1 MRHDAVVI
9 GSGLGGLLGAAF
21 LAKRGYRPLVL
32 ERLIFYGGRFTS
44 FNYKGY
50 EIPTGALHTLPG
62 GSSGHIAAALMRV
75 GVEIKIVEPDEPLVL
90 YYRGERY
97 SLLRR
102 GSGRYPRPGSFMY
115 RCLNPLE
122 FYQTVRVAY
131 DLLIRRIEVPDVILK
146 EFCYRYFQGS
156 KILNLIDKIVTFS
169 NGVSIGES
177 SATDVVAAMLSMIRT
192 NHFEGIIEGGCKR
205 LTQSLVE
212 VIKGN
217 GGRLR
222 KRTLAEKIDVKKG
235 KAVGVVTRSGDY
247 YPAEVVLSNAG
258 PSETSRLL
266 GDSSPSWLSEKVV
279 SMKPAYGISFSIA
292 TPRPLLDHKGI
303 EIPVEAEKIA
313 GYIQATNSSPSLA
326 PRGGHLLLAY
336 QRIGPESVEREID
349 EGIAEL
355 KRLFPSVGKE
365 DIINVS
371 VFRGGWA
378 AARTAQSY
386 GQVGRNRYP
395 ILVGEIENLYT
406 VSHDSV
412 GSGFAAEVIGEAA
425 MNFDDLL
432 AGRPRKGVGVGEDR
446 LVSQSGPHREA
457 APLS

>member
-1 MRHDAVVI
+1 MKHDAVVI

-62 GSSGHIAAALMRV
+62 GRGGHIAEALRRL
-75 GVEIKIVEPDEPLVL
+75 GVEIGIVEPDEPLVL
-90 YYRGERY
+90 YYRGKRY

-102 GSGRYPRPGSFMY
+102 GLGRYPRPGSFMY
-115 RCLNPLE
+115 RCLSPLE

-131 DLLIRRIEVPDVILK
+131 DLLVRRVRVPDVTLK
-146 EFCYRYFQGS
+146 EFCSRYFRGS
-156 KILNLIDKIVTFS
+156 KILNLIDKIITFS
-169 NGVSIGES
+169 NGVSIDES
-177 SATDVVAAMLSMIRT
+177 SATDVVTSMLAMIRA

-205 LTQSLVE
+205 LAQSLIE
-212 VIKGN
+212 FIKDN

-222 KRTLAEKIDVKKG
+222 KRVVVEKIEVENG
-235 KAVGVVTRSGDY
+235 RVEGVVTQSGDY
-247 YPAEVVLSNAG
+247 YPAELVLSNAG

-266 GDSSPSWLSEKVV
+266 GDSSPPWLKDKIVK
-279 SMKPAYGISFSIA
+279 MKPAYGISFSIA
-292 TPRPLLDHKGI
+292 TLQPLLDHKGI

-313 GYIQATNSSPSLA
+313 GYIQVTNSSPSLA
-326 PRGGHLLLAY
+326 PPGGHLLLAY
-336 QRIGPESVEREID
+336 QWIGPGDVEKEIV
-349 EGIAEL
+349 EGMAEL
-355 KRLFPSVGKE
+355 KKLFPSISRDDV
-365 DIINVS
+365 INVS
-371 VFRGGWA
+371 VFRDGWA

-395 ILVGEIENLYT
+395 IQIEGIENLYM

-412 GSGFAAEVIGEAA
+412 GSGFAAEVIGAAA
-425 MNFDDLL
+425 MNFDALL
-432 AGRPRKGVGVGEDR
+432 AGRPREEVGMGEDR
-446 LVSQSGPHREA
+446 LVSQDEPHREA